1 MSPQRSAVPK
11 ILIAVTLV
19 FLYLPI
25 ILLLISSFNA
35 SRFSAVWG
43 GVSFKWYLKLFSEP
57 QVLLALLNSLIVAVS
72 ATVAST
78 LMGTFAAF
86 AIHKFRGHL
95 QKAHYALIFSPLLL
109 PDLLMGVGLLIFFV
123 FINLKLGLFTIFLAH
138 TTFCISYVTFVVLSR
153 LQNFD
158 FSLLEAAWDLGAK
171 PLQVVFKVLLPIM
184 GPGIMAAA
192 LLAFTLSIDDFVVT
206 FFVAGPGSQTLPL
219 YIYGMIKYGT
229 TPVIN
234 ALSAIFLVVTFCIVA
249 FTEYLKGEE
258 G

>member
-1 MSPQRSAVPK
+1 MKDRSAFPK
-11 ILIAVTLV
+11 IIIGITLV

-35 SRFSAVWG
+35 SRFSSVWG
-43 GVSFKWYLKLFSEP
+43 GFSLKWYQKLFSDP
-57 QVLLALLNSLIVAVS
+57 QIFLALFHSLIVAIS
-72 ATVAST
+72 ATIAST
-78 LMGTFAAF
+78 ILGTFAAF
-86 AIHKFRGHL
+86 ALHKFRSKL
-95 QKAHYALIFSPLLL
+95 QKVHYGLIFSPLML
-109 PDLLMGVGLLIFFV
+109 PDLLMGVSLLIFFV

-138 TTFCISYVTFVVLSR
+138 TTFCLSYVTFLVLSR
-153 LQNFD
+153 LQHFD
-158 FSLLEAAWDLGAK
+158 FSLLEAALDLGAK
-171 PLQVVFKVLLPIM
+171 PLQVLFKVLLPII
-184 GPGIMAAA
+184 GPGIIAAA

-234 ALSAIFLVVTFCIVA
+234 ALSALFLVVTFIIVG
-249 FTEYLKGEE
+249 FTEYLKGDE